1 VGIVESDISKLLKQ
15 PVKISDDK
23 IAFISQYL
31 SDSTILKKRKE

>member
-1 VGIVESDISKLLKQ
+1 VESDISKLLEQ